1 MNDQADQAAPI
12 IFRRQGAVGIIELAK
27 PARFNCLSAAMFRL
41 FLQALSEF
49 ESDGE
54 VRAVLVQAQGK
65 NFCTGAELDEVEA
78 VSSSEETLRAFLQLG
93 HQAFRRF
100 ETSPLPII
108 AAVQG
113 LCLAGGLELAVAC
126 DVIFAADTARF
137 GDQHAAF
144 GLIPGWGN
152 SQRLPRAIGL
162 QRARDLMFSARWLD
176 AATAL
181 QWGLIAQVVP
191 ADQLSERA
199 LDYAQ
204 KLSTLSRDGLAAMK
218 SLSLRAMGGHLEEGL
233 QAEVAVACAVLLGA
247 DAKEGLAA
255 FKEKRRPEFS

>member
-1 MNDQADQAAPI
+1 MNDQSEHAAPVI
-12 IFRRQGAVGIIELAK
+12 YRRQGAVGIIELSK
-27 PARFNCLSAAMFRL
+27 PARFNCLSLAMFRL
-41 FLQALSEF
+41 IAQALGEF
-49 ESDGE
+49 ENEGQ

-78 VSSSEETLRAFLQLG
+78 VGKSQETLRAFLELG
-93 HQAFRRF
+93 HQTLRRF
-100 ETSPLPII
+100 EISPLPII

-126 DVIFAADTARF
+126 DVILAADTARF

-181 QWGLIAQVVP
+181 QWGLISRVVP

-204 KLSTLSRDGLAAMK
+204 QLSVRSRPGIAAMK
-218 SLSLRAMGGHLEEGL
+218 SLSLGAMEGHLEEGL
-233 QAEVAVACAVLLGA
+233 QREVTAACEVLLGA
-247 DAKEGLAA
+247 DAKEGIAA
-255 FKEKRRPEFS
+255 FKQRRQPGFA